1 MPVTKWVLSIS
12 MVLGLIQPALTTVSA
27 SSREYSAPLPSL
39 SSPLGPVINL
49 GYAAF
54 VGNDTSPEGEV
65 HTSVTFYGG
74 IPFAQ
79 PPLGNLRFR
88 APKRLDETI
97 RDPARVPISD
107 ARNWGAPCIQQ
118 TAQVGVG
125 SEDCLTLNVWKPSNA
140 SEASRLPVLVY
151 FHGGGY
157 FADSPFG
164 FPFYHWVAQNQGF
177 IAVSV
182 TYRLNLLGFLGGAA
196 VAADG
201 DMNAGFHDQRAA
213 LEWVQ
218 RNIHRFGGDPDE
230 VTIAGE
236 SAGGGS
242 VLAQMMAYGGSKPI
256 HFKRGIVQS
265 GAFGTFPTADQ
276 VEATF
281 KNVASIVGCTGSNAK
296 IMKCLRN
303 ASVGALASAINKGS
317 YPPLV
322 EGPGGFLAGLPSRLL
337 NSGKFKKVDFM
348 GGHTTDD
355 MRVLIPAAPE
365 VFESEESIRKILFPQ
380 LTTGLLDKAFKLYPA
395 PGTPGSPYA
404 NEYERGS
411 QMLQDSALGCFD
423 ILTAQKLSRRGE
435 DDVYSFRW
443 NSPHMVW
450 WERKPYQGSMHTS
463 DLYYL
468 FHGTVRLPNA
478 LDSFRA
484 LNESETRLSREAIG
498 YWTSF
503 IISGNPSSEK
513 EPSRPAWE
521 PFTPKSKSSPSSNT
535 TTTTHRRI
543 VIERGGEEV
552 MNTNTFVE
560 SIRPEEIERC
570 NFWMSEEV
578 TAETRT

>member
-1 MPVTKWVLSIS
+1 MINHAVPAVSLNTRARTREQQALDFYACAAPANMVVTKWVLS
-12 MVLGLIQPALTTVSA
+12 MLLGLIQPALTTASA
-27 SSREYSAPLPSL
+27 SSRVHTGPLPSL
-39 SSPLGPVINL
+39 SSPLGPVVNL

-54 VGNDTSPEGEV
+54 AGNDTSPEGEV

-79 PPLGNLRFR
+79 PPVGDLRFR

-97 RDPARVPISD
+97 RDPARVRISD

-118 TAQVGVG
+118 TAQVGIG

-151 FHGGGY
+151 FHVRPPCRVFLCPRLNTTQGGGY

-265 GAFGTFPTADQ
+265 GAFGLFPTTEQA
-276 VEATF
+276 ETTF

-317 YPPLV
+317 YPPLI
-322 EGPGGFLAGLPSRLL
+322 EGPGGFLPGLPTHLL
-337 NSGKFKKVDFM
+337 HSGKFKKVDFM

-355 MRVLIPAAPE
+355 VRVLIAAAPE
-365 VFESEESIRKILFPQ
+365 AFQSEEDIRRILFPH
-380 LTTGLLDKAFKLYPA
+380 LTAGLLDKAFKLYPP

-404 NEYERGS
+404 NEYERGA
-411 QMLQDSALGCFD
+411 QMFQDSTLGCFD
-423 ILTAQKLSRRGE
+423 ILAARKLASRGE
-435 DDVYSFRW
+435 DDVFSFRW

-468 FHGTVRLPNA
+468 FHGQSDQALLSYVKLRPN
-478 LDSFRA
+478 L
-484 LNESETRLSREAIG
+484 L
-498 YWTSF
+498 
-503 IISGNPSSEK
+503 
-513 EPSRPAWE
+513 
-521 PFTPKSKSSPSSNT
+521 SKS
-535 TTTTHRRI
+535 
-543 VIERGGEEV
+543 
-552 MNTNTFVE
+552 
-560 SIRPEEIERC
+560 IRYCAATQCPRFFQGIKRE
-570 NFWMSEEV
+570 
-578 TAETRT
+578 

>member
-1 MPVTKWVLSIS
+1 MVVTKWVLS
-12 MVLGLIQPALTTVSA
+12 MLLDLIPLALTTVSA
-27 SSREYSAPLPSL
+27 SSHMHSGPLPSL
-39 SSPLGPVINL
+39 SSPLGPVVNL

-54 VGNDTSPEGEV
+54 AGNDTSPEGEV
-65 HTSVTFYGG
+65 YTSVTFYGG

-79 PPLGNLRFR
+79 PPVGNLRFR

-97 RDPARVPISD
+97 RDPARVRISD

-118 TAQVGVG
+118 TAQVGIG

-218 RNIHRFGGDPDE
+218 RNIHRFGGDPDK

-256 HFKRGIVQS
+256 HFKRGIIQS
-265 GAFGTFPTADQ
+265 AAFGSFPTTEQ

-281 KNVASIVGCTGSNAK
+281 ENVASIVGCTGSNVK

-317 YPPLV
+317 YPPLI
-322 EGPGGFLAGLPSRLL
+322 EGPGGFLPDLPSRLL
-337 NSGKFKKVDFM
+337 HSGKFKKVDFM

-355 MRVLIPAAPE
+355 IRVLIPAAPE
-365 VFESEESIRKILFPQ
+365 AFQSEEDIRRILLPH
-380 LTTGLLDKAFKLYPA
+380 LTAGLLDKAFKLYPA
-395 PGTPGSPYA
+395 PDMPGSPYA
-404 NEYERGS
+404 NEYERGA
-411 QMLQDSALGCFD
+411 QMFQDSALGCLD
-423 ILTAQKLSRRGE
+423 ILAARKLASRAE
-435 DDVYSFRW
+435 DDVFSFRW

-468 FHGTVRLPNA
+468 FHGSVRLPNA

-484 LNESETRLSREAIG
+484 LNERSDWVLDILHNFGQPLFRERAFPANLGTIRLQVRIE
-498 YWTSF
+498 F
-503 IISGNPSSEK
+503 IIIKHYGHHS
-513 EPSRPAWE
+513 
-521 PFTPKSKSSPSSNT
+521 
-535 TTTTHRRI
+535 
-543 VIERGGEEV
+543 
-552 MNTNTFVE
+552 
-560 SIRPEEIERC
+560 
-570 NFWMSEEV
+570 
-578 TAETRT
+578 